1 MVARRKDDP
10 PVSRTRFRTDRLVAD
25 GGKWFFLTREGSVE
39 GPFDSRED
47 AEEQLEVYIRLMGS
61 GVLPTNSNHDLS
73 A

>member
-10 PVSRTRFRTDRLVAD
+10 PISRTRFRTERLLED

-39 GPFDSRED
+39 GPFESEKD
-47 AEEQLEVYIRLMGS
+47 ALEQLEVYIRLMGS
-61 GVLPTNSNHDLS
+61 GMLPTNSKYDLS